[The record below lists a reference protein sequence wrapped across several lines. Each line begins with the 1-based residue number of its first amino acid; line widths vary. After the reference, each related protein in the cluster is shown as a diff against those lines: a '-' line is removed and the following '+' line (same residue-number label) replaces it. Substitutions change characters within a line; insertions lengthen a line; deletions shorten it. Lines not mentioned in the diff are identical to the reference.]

1 MLFYFFCVSTR
12 KFKISTV
19 THICNWIISLW
30 GGTDLNTSPG
40 SFLNSGL
47 GTVPTRMVNGKKELG
62 SCLKRGRFSPPSS
75 SH

>member
-1 MLFYFFCVSTR
+1 MSTR
-12 KFKISTV
+12 KFKIPNV
-19 THICNWIISLW
+19 THICDCIIFLW
-30 GGTDLNTSPG
+30 GGTDLNTSQG

-47 GTVPTRMVNGKKELG
+47 GTVPRKMVNEKKELG